1 MQGSLSKHIRKLTCA
16 VLGLAPAV
24 AVAPSSAWAAEP
36 VPISAGDS
44 KEVLD
49 VVEKGLGEMRQDL
62 DSVARGYGD
71 PLPRDSKNRLERR
84 LREGEIHYLLN
95 DYLRASIV
103 LLDVVDDDSNKTHPR
118 YNDCVYFL
126 AESLRKTEN
135 YSGARKYFEEILPS
149 VTGDRLK
156 DVVFALLEIASETGR
171 YDGVD
176 RYVGRLRD
184 AGGLS
189 RPDVDYIHG
198 KMLFRG
204 AQGDAGQLERALTAF
219 GTVPDGTAVSP
230 QASYYSG
237 VVLVSLQRLQ
247 DAIPKFREAANR
259 AKTMPESSGI
269 EELSYMAL
277 GRLHHE
283 MGDISTALDVY
294 QEIPTNSPLF
304 SDMLFEAAWAHVKAA
319 NDTED
324 ETAREKHL
332 TMALRTSEILMAS
345 APNHQLY
352 PEARIL
358 EGNLQIQLG
367 APETAYDTFQTIID
381 RYGGA
386 RAKLDE
392 LSGSMGHPRDFFEQ
406 IVAAD
411 LRTVRTTSF
420 LPPVAIE
427 WAVRSPQ
434 VRQAVSMI
442 QDVREAE
449 AFLKESRGL
458 IRTMNEALKGEQR
471 YAMFTGLAESRAK
484 AFSIEN
490 RLVLLNRKLLNLER
504 QMVLPSVSK
513 DGRAQLDVTK
523 AKRRALEEEV
533 QDLPQNMDQV
543 AKATNNIAGQ
553 YTDVERRVFRQTYQ
567 VASMRAQVAA
577 VEVWMAQNRTT
588 LTDEQVQLMNDR
600 LLSTRNAIA
609 DIESSIESLQGDI
622 GTARA
627 ISGGDG
633 GRVRAH
639 RVREAYSSVM
649 GQENGLLSQMRA
661 RLPGDL
667 KSLTGRIDGQRKTL
681 ATMRSD
687 LTRLQTVLDQQIE
700 NKVADVREQLV
711 VELKRLDKYEAQQTA
726 LSGETDSMLGP
737 VAQES
742 LEAVSS
748 EFKTIVRKADVGII
762 DVAWAR
768 KQAET
773 KKVNEVVQKQ
783 QERVRELDD
792 EFADVLED

>member
-1 MQGSLSKHIRKLTCA
+1 MQGSQFLERSNLTCIMVA
-16 VLGLAPAV
+16 GAIVASPALV
-24 AVAPSSAWAAEP
+24 GAQEFEP
-36 VPISAGDS
+36 VDPGRANEIANQVDKSIA
-44 KEVLD
+44 
-49 VVEKGLGEMRQDL
+49 EMRGDL
-62 DSVARGYGD
+62 DTVAKGYGE
-71 PLPRDSKNRLERR
+71 PLPRDRGNKVERR
-84 LREGEIHYLLN
+84 LREGEIHFLLN

-103 LLDVVDDDSNKTHPR
+103 LLEVVDDESNRSHPR
-118 YNDCVYFL
+118 YNECVYFL

-135 YSGARKYFEEILPS
+135 FSGARSYFEYLLPL
-149 VTGDRLK
+149 VNGDRLK
-156 DVVFALLEIASETGR
+156 DVVFALLEISNTTGR

-176 RYVGRLRD
+176 RYVSRLRE

-204 AQGDAGQLERALTAF
+204 ANGDADSLSRAVESFAA
-219 GTVPDGTAVSP
+219 VPADSAVAP

-237 VVLVSLQRLQ
+237 VVLVTLQRVEE
-247 DAIPKFREAANR
+247 AIPQFREAAER
-259 AKTMPESSGI
+259 AKKVPDSGAI

-277 GRLHHE
+277 GRLYHE
-283 MGDISTALDVY
+283 LGDISTALDVY
-294 QEIPTNSPLF
+294 QEIPANSPLF
-304 SDMLFEAAWAHVKAA
+304 SDMLFEAAWTHVKAA
-319 NDTED
+319 NSSKDPEM
-324 ETAREKHL
+324 REKHL
-332 TMALRTSEILMAS
+332 MMALRTSEILMAS
-345 APNHQLY
+345 APSHQLY

-386 RAKLDE
+386 RQKLDE
-392 LSGSMGHPRDFFEQ
+392 LAGSISEPREFFEQ

-411 LRTVRTTSF
+411 LRTVRTTTF

-427 WAVRSPQ
+427 WAVRSPE

-442 QDVREAE
+442 EDIRDAT

-490 RLVLLNRKLLNLER
+490 RMVLANRKLVTLER
-504 QMVLPSVSK
+504 RMVMPYISK
-513 DGRAQLDVTK
+513 DGRAQLDVTL

-533 QDLPQNMDQV
+533 QGLPQNMDQV
-543 AKATNNIAGQ
+543 AKATNDIAGQ

-577 VEVWMAQNRTT
+577 VEVWMAQNRST
-588 LTDEQVQLMNDR
+588 LTEEQVELMNDR
-600 LLSTRNAIA
+600 LSSTRNAIA
-609 DIESSIESLQGDI
+609 DIEDSIEQLQNDI

-639 RVREAYSSVM
+639 RLREAYSSVLVS
-649 GQENGLLSQMRA
+649 EAELLQKMRV
-661 RLPGDL
+661 RLPGSL
-667 KSLTGRIDGQRKTL
+667 KGPAGRLDSQRKSL

-700 NKVADVREQLV
+700 NRVADVREQLV
-711 VELKRLDKYEAQQTA
+711 TELKRLEGYEGQQVA
-726 LSGETDSMLGP
+726 LKKETDSMLGP
-737 VAQES
+737 VAKSS
-742 LEAVSS
+742 LRSVSG
-748 EFKTIVRKADVGII
+748 EFKNIVRKADVGII

-773 KKVNEVVQKQ
+773 KKVNEVVQQQ
-783 QERVRELDD
+783 QERVRELDE